1 MAYEW
6 FNDAVYNPLNSFT
19 PSVSTNTYGAF
30 QELPNQNSNSTYS
43 GTPFGQAGGNVAF
56 SDSAARKLLEMAIAD
71 DVRTDQVEKDMAAD
85 TEMVDEATQN
95 LANLGYSTPEVG
107 PTISIG
113 EALSNAMMEMM
124 KVYNIQNFASTWGR
138 IRKDYP
144 GITSDEAM
152 NLLRYDSRYNKDYT
166 TRFAGN
172 QTRIKNGFG
181 ALDEKTYLEMEKGY
195 STVFKNYEL
204 PNFDNSGQYEIL
216 IGNNIDVVQTS
227 KRVSMAYDR
236 VLKSDPGTL
245 NAWAYFYPQ
254 LSTGDIVSIMLDP
267 KNQLGVMERK
277 VQSAEIGGAALNQ
290 GLNASLAAQNI
301 QSQRYSNLT
310 TGTIGADAIRDTGE
324 TKAMAREDYKKIAGE
339 LPGAEKLS
347 AIYAGQLDQ
356 YGQVEAEKSNI
367 LGLASEKRKLDKLV
381 AREES
386 SFKGSS
392 GTSKGAFSTSYLN
405 RQGKSG
411 AF

>member
-204 PNFDNSGQYEIL
+204 PNFDNAGQYATL

-227 KRVSMAYDR
+227 QRVSMAYDR
-236 VLKSDPGTL
+236 VLKADPGTL
-245 NAWAYFYPQ
+245 NAWATFYPQ
-254 LSTGDIVSIMLDP
+254 LSTADLVSIMLDP

-290 GLNASLAAQNI
+290 GLNASLAAQSI

-324 TKAMAREDYKKIAGE
+324 TKA
-339 LPGAEKLS
+339 
-347 AIYAGQLDQ
+347 
-356 YGQVEAEKSNI
+356 
-367 LGLASEKRKLDKLV
+367 
-381 AREES
+381 S
-386 SFKGSS
+386 SK
-392 GTSKGAFSTSYLN
+392 
-405 RQGKSG
+405 
-411 AF
+411 